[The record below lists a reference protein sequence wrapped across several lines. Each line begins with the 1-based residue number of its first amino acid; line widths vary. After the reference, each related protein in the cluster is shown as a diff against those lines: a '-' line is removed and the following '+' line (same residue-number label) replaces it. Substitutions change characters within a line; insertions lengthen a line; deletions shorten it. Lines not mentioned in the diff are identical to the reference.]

1 MEQKDVAIQCLEKL
15 GIYKP
20 YINKFKSSASTPTFF
35 ENYGGF
41 WADQAPELMAKI
53 KEIEEEY
60 GCWIYTI
67 THEYTNLG
75 ETWSILCVPQDN
87 DGADDLILD
96 IKPDEGKSRLNF
108 KDFYA
113 FSYVWNKSD
122 DYMSEFGDIVVRSA
136 YGGLKRIG

>member
-1 MEQKDVAIQCLEKL
+1 MKTAAQKEVAIQCLEKL

-20 YINKFKSSASTPTFF
+20 YINKFKSSKSTPCFF

-41 WADQAPELMAKI
+41 WADQEPELMAKI
-53 KEIEEEY
+53 KEVEEEY
-60 GCWIYTI
+60 GCWIYAI

-75 ETWSILCVPQDN
+75 ETWSMLCVPRDN
-87 DGADDLILD
+87 DGADDIID
-96 IKPDEGKSRLNF
+96 EVNPDSLTR
-108 KDFYA
+108 DFYA